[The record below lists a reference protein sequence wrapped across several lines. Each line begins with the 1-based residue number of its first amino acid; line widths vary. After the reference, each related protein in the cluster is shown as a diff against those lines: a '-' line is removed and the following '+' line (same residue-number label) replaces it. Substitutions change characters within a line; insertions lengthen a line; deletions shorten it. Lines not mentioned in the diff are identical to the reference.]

1 MKLPVELK
9 NFIDKEY
16 SQHQCF
22 PPKDLILHALTNL
35 NNTKVVIIGQDPYHN
50 DNQAHGLAFS
60 ILPTQKVQGTT
71 LDTKILE
78 GSSRVSLPPSLKNI
92 FKELHTDLNIPIPT
106 HGNLTHWH
114 EQGVLLLNTILTV
127 RKNQPLSHKNA
138 GWEKLTNNII
148 SELNNTKKNL
158 VFILWG
164 ANAHKT
170 EKLIDTNKHL
180 ILKSGHP
187 SPLSANQCKWF
198 NNKHFSKTNQYL
210 IENMITPIDWTL

>member
-1 MKLPVELK
+1 MILPEELK
-9 NFIDKEY
+9 NFINQEY

-22 PPKDLILHALTNL
+22 PPKHLILHSLTNIE
-35 NNTKVVIIGQDPYHN
+35 NTKVIIIGQDPYH
-50 DNQAHGLAFS
+50 DHNQAHGLAFS
-60 ILPTQKVQGTT
+60 T
-71 LDTKILE
+71 LDTKI
-78 GSSRVSLPPSLKNI
+78 PPSLKNI
-92 FKELHTDLNIPIPT
+92 FKELQNDLNIDIPS

-127 RKNQPLSHKNA
+127 RKNTPLSHKNK
-138 GWEKLTNNII
+138 GWENYTNNII
-148 SELNNTKKNL
+148 SELNNTKNKL

-170 EKLIDTNKHL
+170 EKLIDCTKHL

-187 SPLSANQCKWF
+187 SPLSANAGKWF

-210 IENMITPIDWTL
+210 TENNITPIDWSLKS

>member
-1 MKLPVELK
+1 MKLPAELK

-16 SQHQCF
+16 KNNQCF
-22 PPKDLILHALTNL
+22 PPKDLILHALNNL
-35 NNTKVVIIGQDPYHN
+35 NNTKVIIIGQDPYHSE
-50 DNQAHGLAFS
+50 NQAHGLAFS
-60 ILPTQKVQGTT
+60 T
-71 LDTKILE
+71 LDTTI
-78 GSSRVSLPPSLKNI
+78 PPSLKNI
-92 FKELHTDLNIPIPT
+92 FKELNTDLNIETPT

-127 RKNQPLSHKNA
+127 RKHQPNSHKNK
-138 GWEKLTNNII
+138 GWEQYTNNII
-148 SELNNTKKNL
+148 SELNNNKKNL

-164 ANAHKT
+164 SQAHKT

-187 SPLSANQCKWF
+187 SPLSANQGKWF

-210 IENMITPIDWTL
+210 IENNITPIDWTL

>member
-1 MKLPVELK
+1 MIPELPQELK

-22 PPKDLILHALTNL
+22 PPKHLILHSLTNL
-35 NNTKVVIIGQDPYHN
+35 NKTKVVIIGQDPYHGH
-50 DNQAHGLAFS
+50 NQAHGLAFS
-60 ILPTQKVQGTT
+60 T
-71 LDTKILE
+71 LDTTI
-78 GSSRVSLPPSLKNI
+78 PPSLKNI

-114 EQGVLLLNTILTV
+114 NQGVLLLNTILTV
-127 RKNQPLSHKNA
+127 RKHQPLSHKNK
-138 GWEKLTNNII
+138 GWEQFTNNII
-148 SELNNTKKNL
+148 SELSNNKNNL

-164 ANAHKT
+164 SQAHKM
-170 EKLIDTNKHL
+170 EKLVQGTLYGGRVIDTNKHL

-187 SPLSANQCKWF
+187 SPLSANQGKWF

-210 IENMITPIDWTL
+210 IENNITPIDWSI

>member
-1 MKLPVELK
+1 MIPELPQELK
-9 NFIDKEY
+9 NFIDTEY

-22 PPKDLILHALTNL
+22 PPKHLILHSLTNL
-35 NNTKVVIIGQDPYHN
+35 NKTKVVIIGQDPYHSH
-50 DNQAHGLAFS
+50 NQAHGLAFS
-60 ILPTQKVQGTT
+60 T
-71 LDTKILE
+71 LDTNILE

-92 FKELHTDLNIPIPT
+92 FKELNNDLNIPIPN
-106 HGNLTHWH
+106 HGNLTKWH
-114 EQGVLLLNTILTV
+114 NQGVLLLNTILTV
-127 RKNQPLSHKNA
+127 RKHQPNSHKNK
-138 GWEKLTNNII
+138 GWEQYTNNII
-148 SELNNTKKNL
+148 SELNNNKENL

-187 SPLSANQCKWF
+187 SPLSANAGKWF

-210 IENMITPIDWTL
+210 IENNITPIDWTL